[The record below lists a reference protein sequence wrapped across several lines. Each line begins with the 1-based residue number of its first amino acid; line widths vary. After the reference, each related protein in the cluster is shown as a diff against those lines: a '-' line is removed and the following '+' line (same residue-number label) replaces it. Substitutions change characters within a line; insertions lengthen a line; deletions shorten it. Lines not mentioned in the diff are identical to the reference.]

1 MSSEEQILSDYQ
13 ANRRKLEDEEDL
25 VKGIAR
31 KGQHLIEQA
40 FYDLDVTAKQTQAD
54 PQALAFI
61 RQEIMRAQETYDET
75 IVTAK
80 KQLTQKAE
88 DNEQEYRKKMKYYQ

>member
-1 MSSEEQILSDYQ
+1 MSSEEQVLSDYQ

-25 VKGIAR
+25 VKRVDR

-40 FYDLDVTAKQTQAD
+40 FYDLDVTARQSQAD

-75 IVTAK
+75 IVTIK
-80 KQLTQKAE
+80 KQLAQKAE
-88 DNEQEYRKKMKYYQ
+88 DNELAYREKMKQYH